1 MLQQIKSEFAEE
13 RAIVFTLCGRLVWRS
28 LAWAAAAPSEVAER
42 ALIGSGWL
50 EFIFAGDVGRV
61 CSWLVGQDSTSE
73 IRFRS
78 MAPSSGLPV
87 WLRWVKARIGNF
99 WVVLGDV
106 RAVRHNPH
114 ASSCTS
120 ADPFAGGAMISDG

>member
-1 MLQQIKSEFAEE
+1 MLQQIKNEFAEE
-13 RAIVFTLCGRLVWRS
+13 RAVAFTLCGRLVWRS

-42 ALIGSGWL
+42 ALIGAGWL

-61 CSWLVGQDSTSE
+61 CSWLLAADATPE

-87 WLRWVKARIGNF
+87 WLRWVKARIGEF
-99 WVVLGDV
+99 WVVLGESAPV
-106 RAVRHNPH
+106 RYSPH
-114 ASSCTS
+114 APTCMS
-120 ADPFAGGAMISDG
+120 ADPFTGGGA